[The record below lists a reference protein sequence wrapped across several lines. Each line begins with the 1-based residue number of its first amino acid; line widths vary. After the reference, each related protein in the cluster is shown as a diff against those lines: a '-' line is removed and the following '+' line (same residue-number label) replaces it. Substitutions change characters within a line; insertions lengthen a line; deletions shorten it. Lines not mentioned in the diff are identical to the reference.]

1 MFVASSSIGGLK
13 SDALWWLSKRK
24 DVLERGRERFHA
36 ADMRY
41 SILDLM
47 SQADLTLEFGR
58 MHDLHFQIDSVQ
70 VRNVLLGRK
79 HVAL

>member
-1 MFVASSSIGGLK
+1 MFVASSSIGGMK
-13 SDALWWLSKRK
+13 SDAMWWLSKK
-24 DVLERGRERFHA
+24 KEILKKGRERFYA
-36 ADMRY
+36 AEMRY

-58 MHDLHFQIDSVQ
+58 MHDLQFQIDSVQ
-70 VRNVLLGRK
+70 VRDVLLGRK